1 MPGNPSFSSSE
12 TDAST
17 FSHLQE
23 LAVQPAGKIREPVVF
38 SAYVIAGT
46 ALVNDVGA
54 TENKVDAWDPLVR
67 RGGRRRS
74 SRVLV
79 VFHHP

>member
-17 FSHLQE
+17 FSRLQK
-23 LAVQPAGKIREPVVF
+23 LVVQPAGKIREPVVV
-38 SAYVIAGT
+38 SAYLIAGT

-54 TENKVDAWDPLVR
+54 TENQVDAWT
-67 RGGRRRS
+67 
-74 SRVLV
+74 
-79 VFHHP
+79 